1 MSRRPPRLL
10 PLPLCC
16 AALLA
21 ACGAPEPRPDP
32 LASWPETTHLRA
44 EGHGPTAAAAADDA
58 RARLAAR
65 IRARLTA
72 RLTIANTET
81 ETGADERIEREIVTE
96 ASFERAELIEAPD
109 RLRRCDEKGCEAFA
123 VLDRARAA
131 DALRDAAAA
140 PSARLRA
147 AVAQAEGADRA
158 TFTQAVRTAGDAYA
172 ELAPL
177 GWQRAVI
184 EDGLPADFTADR
196 AAWRRLEAERA
207 TRLAGLRV
215 AVASPVGVAAPWPD
229 RIADA
234 LVDALGRHGISAAR
248 GEVCADLIAQPTAA
262 LTCGRG
268 PLGPRCALELR
279 VALATCGGETLA
291 MIEFADAGLAATA
304 PRDPAR
310 AEAALA
316 AQLDG
321 ARLADPLGR
330 ALAPVL
336 PIETGR
342 SLPRRGLKS
351 SSAPPAPR

>member
-1 MSRRPPRLL
+1 M
-10 PLPLCC
+10 
-16 AALLA
+16 ALLA

-32 LASWPETTHLRA
+32 LAAWPESTHLRA

-72 RLTIANTET
+72 RLTIADTESDA
-81 ETGADERIEREIVTE
+81 GADERVERQIVTE

-109 RLRRCDEKGCEAFA
+109 RLRRCDEEGCEAVA

-131 DALRDAAAA
+131 DALREAAAA

-147 AVAQAEGADRA
+147 AVAQAEGADRP
-158 TFTQAVRTAGDAYA
+158 TFTQAARTAGDAYA

-184 EDGLPADFTADR
+184 EDGLPADFAADR
-196 AAWRRLEAERA
+196 AGWRRLEAERA
-207 TRLAGLRV
+207 TRLAAVRV
-215 AVASPVGVAAPWPD
+215 VVASPAGVSPPWPD

-248 GEVCADLIAQPTAA
+248 GEDCADLIAQPTAA

-279 VALATCGGETLA
+279 VALATCAGATLA
-291 MIEFADAGLAATA
+291 VIEFAGLAATA
-304 PRDPAR
+304 PREPAR

-336 PIETGR
+336 PIEAAR
-342 SLPRRGLKS
+342 
-351 SSAPPAPR
+351 